1 MKLKDLKKGEYFTL
15 KPIDEPSNKQV
26 YIRGDYDRAE
36 RKYECIKFS
45 DVNYCR
51 YISGDKEVY
60 TDFIF

>member
-1 MKLKDLKKGEYFTL
+1 MKLKDLKRGEYFTL
-15 KPIDEPSNKQV
+15 KPIDEPTEKQV

-51 YISGDKEVY
+51 YINGEKEVY
-60 TDFIF
+60 TDFVF

>member
-1 MKLKDLKKGEYFTL
+1 MKLKDLKRGEYFTL
-15 KPIDEPSNKQV
+15 KPIDEPTEKQV

-36 RKYECIKFS
+36 RKYECNKFS

-60 TDFIF
+60 TDFTF